1 MFGPET
7 STETVYQGVG
17 KRIVESFLK
26 GINGTIFAYGQT
38 SSGKTYTMHGDENTP
53 GLLYLASKDIFSY
66 MANTPEREF
75 ILRGSYV
82 ELYKEEVKDLLDPS
96 TPTLRIRESYERGV
110 YVESKEEVIH
120 NYEDL
125 MNVGSLFNNAFIH
138 FLVTPHWKQTQT
150 YRSDQHEPTI
160 FPFPHHLQ
168 THLRKSIA

>member
-1 MFGPET
+1 
-7 STETVYQGVG
+7 
-17 KRIVESFLK
+17 
-26 GINGTIFAYGQT
+26 
-38 SSGKTYTMHGDENTP
+38 MHGDENTP

-125 MNVGSLFNNAFIH
+125 MNVGVL
-138 FLVTPHWKQTQT
+138 
-150 YRSDQHEPTI
+150 
-160 FPFPHHLQ
+160 
-168 THLRKSIA
+168 